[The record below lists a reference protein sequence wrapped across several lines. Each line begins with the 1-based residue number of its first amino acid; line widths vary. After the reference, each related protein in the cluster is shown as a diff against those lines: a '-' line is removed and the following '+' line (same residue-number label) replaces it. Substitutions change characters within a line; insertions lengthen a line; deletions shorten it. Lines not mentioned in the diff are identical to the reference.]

1 MTVII
6 FAEVLMQKI
15 LSNVRK
21 AIANY
26 HLITDGDVI
35 AVGVS
40 GGKDSMAMLYAL
52 YQLKKYSILDVTIHA
67 IYINVGFDDI
77 VRDESVRL
85 FCNQHD
91 IPYHHID
98 TDIADI
104 LSISDS
110 SPCSL
115 CSKMRRGALVNK
127 ATQLGC
133 NKLALGH
140 HSDDVLTT
148 FMLSMIYEG
157 RLSTIQPIVSG
168 DKETITVIRPML
180 YVNEGDIRGAVR
192 RHSLP
197 TFKNPC
203 PHDKHTE
210 REHMNEI
217 ISSIQDDIPI
227 ARSRIKSALLHPERN
242 NLIPPPSPTSKD

>member
-21 AIANY
+21 AISNY
-26 HLITDGDVI
+26 HLINTGDCV

-40 GGKDSMAMLYAL
+40 GGKDSMAMLYSL
-52 YQLKKYSILDVTIHA
+52 YQLKKYQILDFNLHA
-67 IYINVGFDDI
+67 IYVNVGFDDV
-77 VRDESVRL
+77 VRDDGVRK
-85 FCNQHD
+85 FCIEHD

-104 LSISDS
+104 LSTSDS

-127 ATQLGC
+127 AIELGC

-157 RLSTIQPIVSG
+157 RLSTIQPIVNG
-168 DKETITVIRPML
+168 DTESITVIRPML

-192 RHSLP
+192 RHALP
-197 TFKNPC
+197 TFANPC

-217 ISSIQDDIPI
+217 ISSIQKDIPI

-242 NLIPPPSPTSKD
+242 NLIPPPTSKD

>member
-1 MTVII
+1 
-6 FAEVLMQKI
+6 MQKI
-15 LSNVRK
+15 ISNIRK
-21 AIANY
+21 ANTDY
-26 HLITDGDVI
+26 HLLKDGDVV

-52 YQLKKYSILDVTIHA
+52 SQMKKYAILDITIHA
-67 IYINVGFDDI
+67 IYVNVGFDDAI
-77 VRDESVRL
+77 IDDDIKE
-85 FCNQHD
+85 FCLSKD
-91 IPYHHID
+91 IPYHRID
-98 TDIADI
+98 TNIAEV
-104 LSISDS
+104 LASSDT

-115 CSKMRRGALVNK
+115 CSKMRRGALVGK
-127 ATQLGC
+127 ALELGC
-133 NKLALGH
+133 NVLALGH

-157 RLSTIQPIVSG
+157 RLSTIQPIVNG

-192 RHSLP
+192 SHSLP
-197 TFKNPC
+197 TFNNPC

-217 ISSIQDDIPI
+217 ISSIQEDIPI